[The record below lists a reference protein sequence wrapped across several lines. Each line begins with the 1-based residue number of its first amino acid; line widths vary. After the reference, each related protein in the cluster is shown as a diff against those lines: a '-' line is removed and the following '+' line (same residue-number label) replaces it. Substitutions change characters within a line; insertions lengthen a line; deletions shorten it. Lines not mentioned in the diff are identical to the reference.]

1 MFLLP
6 DSGKVRIHLFQ
17 TKLRDSWGWVDFGQ
31 PLVIVLWSVG
41 FPGSPQVTQGHK
53 WFPHP
58 CLIALVLQNAGE
70 VRGRNQRLTWVLL
83 LSGLLQLLYCL
94 PDNTITFSVDNM
106 YLERIS
112 MYWSQSFFFFWKM
125 GQKEIFM
132 LYHRLALGW
141 VPDMFLFV
149 FFAGHSCHRTA
160 CEFLFLFLNL
170 KDFWQWQFFFFY

>member
-1 MFLLP
+1 MFFLP

-112 MYWSQSFFFFWKM
+112 MYWSQSFFFLKN
-125 GQKEIFM
+125 GSERNIHVVSQTSPG
-132 LYHRLALGW
+132 LSSRL
-141 VPDMFLFV
+141 VFV
-149 FFAGHSCHRTA
+149 CFFAGHSCHRTA
-160 CEFLFLFLNL
+160 CEFFFLFLNL

>member
-6 DSGKVRIHLFQ
+6 DSGRVRIHLFQ

-31 PLVIVLWSVG
+31 PLVIVLWSAG

-112 MYWSQSFFFFWKM
+112 MYSSQSFFFF
-125 GQKEIFM
+125 
-132 LYHRLALGW
+132 
-141 VPDMFLFV
+141 
-149 FFAGHSCHRTA
+149 
-160 CEFLFLFLNL
+160 FLNGSEKNIHVVSQTSPGL
-170 KDFWQWQFFFFY
+170 SSRLFFCLFFCWSFLS